1 MIPLI
6 EKTKE
11 IDKIKIYLSL
21 FKLQKS
27 YLLLISDQENR
38 GIGNVTLGSP
48 STIEGMK
55 ALSVTHQLFG
65 VQRKLLSKIIV
76 EKTSSYLNAP
86 VLLLLFL
93 KSVENESEIAKTLIL
108 FLNEVLN
115 EISNN
120 TDK

>member
-1 MIPLI
+1 MIPII

-21 FKLQKS
+21 FELQKS

-48 STIEGMK
+48 STIKGMK
-55 ALSVTHQLFG
+55 ASSISHQLFG

-108 FLNEVLN
+108 FLNEALN